1 MIDLDSIAEAIADQ
15 ILGQEYP
22 DEKQR
27 QAAVSKKIKG
37 GDLDA
42 PAKDED
48 EKPRLTDE
56 ADEEEEEEE
65 EEKDIEPKPVPSSDD
80 DEDAGDFEV
89 EAKKEL
95 PKKVTFDVV
104 KQEINNLRAGKS
116 LKDDAVSGQLRDYF
130 EKLGQAEESSL
141 YVFLSSLAAILT
153 GGTSGEDA
161 PRPESMGINIDMK
174 PKSAKKDK
182 RAPIPGVDAEG
193 AQAPIIVGESSSTFT
208 YKMRLLENMT
218 ADDAHRCLG
227 GKQVKFGSPRC
238 IKDLNIRID
247 DTTQSRDACK
257 SGTADRAS
265 LNGTLKYLRQKL
277 RAANKIAALKG

>member
-1 MIDLDSIAEAIADQ
+1 MIDLDSIVEAIADQ

-37 GDLDA
+37 DDLDA
-42 PAKDED
+42 PLKDED

-56 ADEEEEEEE
+56 ADEEEDEEA
-65 EEKDIEPKPVPSSDD
+65 ITPKPKPESED
-80 DEDAGDFEV
+80 DEDDGDFEV
-89 EAKKEL
+89 KAKKEL
-95 PKKVTFDVV
+95 PKSITFDTV

-116 LKDDAVSGQLRDYF
+116 LKDDAISGQLEDYF
-130 EKLGQAEESSL
+130 GKLGQAEESSL

-174 PKSAKKDK
+174 PQKEKERKS
-182 RAPIPGVDAEG
+182 PIPGVDSEG
-193 AQAPIIVGESSSTFT
+193 SQAPIVVGEASDTSS
-208 YKMRLLENMT
+208 YKIRLLETMT
-218 ADDAHRCLG
+218 ADDSHRCLG
-227 GKQVKFGSPRC
+227 GKQVKFGSAKC
-238 IKDLNIRID
+238 IKDLMVRID
-247 DTTQSRDACK
+247 DTIQSRDGCK